1 MHDLNTINRLNA
13 EAFSK
18 SIDNFRTQGRWV
30 LAKYDG
36 LHLMS
41 VETFS
46 TAEDAATALIS
57 AQESAGASDHFKLL
71 SPLPAWHGAQRDQ
84 SEDRPTAD
92 PRTLAGYIERVNAQ
106 EA

>member
-18 SIDNFRTQGRWV
+18 SIENFRSQGRWV
-30 LAKYDG
+30 LAQYEG
-36 LHLMS
+36 LHLLS
-41 VETFS
+41 IETFS
-46 TAEDAATALIS
+46 TAEDAAIALVG
-57 AQESAGASDHFKLL
+57 AQEAAGPSDHFKLL
-71 SPLPAWHGAQRDQ
+71 SPLPAWHGAKRDQ

-92 PRTLAGYIERVNAQ
+92 PRTLAGYISRVQTQ